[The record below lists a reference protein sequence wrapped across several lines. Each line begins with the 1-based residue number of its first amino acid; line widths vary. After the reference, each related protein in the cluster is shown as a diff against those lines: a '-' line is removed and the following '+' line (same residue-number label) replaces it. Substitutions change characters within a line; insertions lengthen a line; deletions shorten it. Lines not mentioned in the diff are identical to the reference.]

1 MWVETSYDGEEARID
16 AVHAMTLDGSEVVSR
31 ETFEGAEDFLARFT
45 VVYTWDMDLV
55 GPCIVWDY
63 AMRGVQWSMS
73 PEPSDDEL
81 SGLYTGD
88 GRFFS
93 LKLPVC
99 NGGVQVRAVETRLPL
114 DFDALAETF
123 YPQWVTDLALG
134 VPAPRVYMS
143 ILAAAISFDGIFESW
158 AMTQASAAF
167 SQLKAMLGP
176 AYADLYPKPSRIS
189 SDRLRA
195 AYAPGL
201 CDLGPA
207 VPPFVETS
215 GGAAWDVNSLYPS
228 IMAHERLPIGRPWHH
243 EGAPEDPEG
252 LWIAQVTVSGAVRE
266 GSIPCLFTMTD
277 ETRTVRSDLDCTTFW
292 LTSVD
297 YGLMCECYDV
307 GVLCWHQ
314 CYEFASSIG
323 DLAPYVLP
331 LYDLKSHADPA
342 MRIVVKQQLNTV
354 YGKFGSRT
362 MVSSQALRIPKVVAD
377 DETGEVTVGKLEP
390 VRVATRWVP
399 STYPALAAFVT
410 AYGRARLA
418 RVCNANLDR
427 LLYYDTDSV
436 ILTGDAPPAGAVV
449 GDGLGQWSRRETFE
463 RAKFIGPKQYYLK
476 AVDGP
481 DVAHFSGLS
490 GEMLPYVRY
499 EEVREGAEL
508 ENRVCRMVPGGAAY
522 LTETYTL
529 KDWSHLHSV

>member
-1 MWVETSYDGEEARID
+1 MWVETSYDGEEAHID
-16 AVHAMTLDGSEVVSR
+16 AVHTMSLDGSEVVSR
-31 ETFEGAEDFLARFT
+31 ETFEEAEDFLSRFA

-73 PEPSDDEL
+73 LEPSDGEL

-93 LKLPVC
+93 LKLPIRD
-99 NGGVQVRAVETRLPL
+99 GGTQVRAVETRLPL

-123 YPQWVTDLALG
+123 YPQWVSDLALG

-143 ILAAAISFDGIFESW
+143 ILAAAVLFDDIYSSW

-167 SQLKAMLGP
+167 SQLKSMLDP
-176 AYADLYPKPSRIS
+176 AYSDLYPKPGRVQ
-189 SDRLRA
+189 SDVLRS

-207 VPPFVETS
+207 TTPFAETPA
-215 GGAAWDVNSLYPS
+215 GVAWDVNSLYPS
-228 IMAHERLPIGRPWHH
+228 IMAHERLPVGHPWYHG
-243 EGAPEDPEG
+243 GAPVDPGG
-252 LWIAQVTVSGAVRE
+252 LWIAQVTVSGVVRE
-266 GSIPCLFTMTD
+266 DSIPCLFTMMD
-277 ETRTVRSDLDCTTFW
+277 ETRTVRSDLDCATFW

-297 YGLMCECYDV
+297 HEVMCECYNV
-307 GVLCWHQ
+307 EVLCWHQ
-314 CYEFASSIG
+314 CYEFASSVG
-323 DLAPYVLP
+323 DLAPYILP
-331 LYDLKSHADPA
+331 LYDLKSHSNPA
-342 MRIVVKQQLNTV
+342 MRVVAKQQLNTV

-362 MVSSQALRIPKVVAD
+362 MMSNQALRISNYDVD
-377 DETGEVTVGKLEP
+377 DESGEVVIDKLEP
-390 VRVATRWVP
+390 VRIATRWVP

-418 RVCNANLDR
+418 RVCNANLER

-436 ILTGDAPPAGAVV
+436 ILTGNEPPGGVDV
-449 GDGLGQWSRRETFE
+449 GEGLGQWSRREVFE
-463 RAKFIGPKQYYLK
+463 QAKFIGPKQYYLRV
-476 AVDGP
+476 ADGP

-490 GEMLPYVRY
+490 GEMLPHVRY
-499 EEVREGAEL
+499 EGIREGAEL

-529 KDWSHLHSV
+529 KDWSHLRSV

>member
-31 ETFEGAEDFLARFT
+31 ETFEEVEGFLSRFV

-63 AMRGVQWSMS
+63 AMRGIQWSQS

-93 LKLPVC
+93 LKLPIRD
-99 NGGVQVRAVETRLPL
+99 GGTQVRAVETRLPL

-123 YPQWVTDLALG
+123 YPQWVADLALD
-134 VPAPRVYMS
+134 VPAARVYMS

-167 SQLKAMLGP
+167 SQLKAVLGP
-176 AYADLYPKPSRIS
+176 AYADLYPKPGRVQ
-189 SDRLRA
+189 SDTLRA

-201 CDLGPA
+201 CDIGPA
-207 VPPFVETS
+207 VLPFAETTA
-215 GGAAWDVNSLYPS
+215 GVAWDVNSLYPS
-228 IMAHERLPIGRPWHH
+228 IMAHERLPVGRPWYH
-243 EGAPEDPEG
+243 EGAPEDLRG
-252 LWIAQVTVSGAVRE
+252 LWIAQVTASGTVRKD
-266 GSIPCLFTMTD
+266 SIPCLFTMTD
-277 ETRTVRSDLDCTTFW
+277 DTRTVRTELDCTTFW

-307 GVLCWHQ
+307 EILCWHQ
-314 CYEFASSIG
+314 CYEFASSVG
-323 DLAPYVLP
+323 DLAPYILP

-342 MRIVVKQQLNTV
+342 MRVVAKQCLNTV

-362 MVSSQALRIPKVVAD
+362 VVSNQALRIPEADVD
-377 DETGEVTVGKLEP
+377 DESGEVTLGRLEP
-390 VRVATRWVP
+390 IRVATRWIP

-418 RVCNANLDR
+418 RVCSANLGR

-436 ILTGDAPPAGAVV
+436 ILLGDEPPSDAAV
-449 GDGLGQWSRRETFE
+449 GTALGQWSRREVFE
-463 RAKFIGPKQYYLK
+463 RAKFVGPKQYYLK
-476 AVDGP
+476 VADGP

-490 GEMLPYVRY
+490 GEMLPHVRY
-499 EEVREGAEL
+499 EEIREGASL
-508 ENRVCRMVPGGAAY
+508 ENRICRMVPGGAAY
-522 LTETYTL
+522 LAETYTL
-529 KDWSHLHSV
+529 KDWSRLRSV